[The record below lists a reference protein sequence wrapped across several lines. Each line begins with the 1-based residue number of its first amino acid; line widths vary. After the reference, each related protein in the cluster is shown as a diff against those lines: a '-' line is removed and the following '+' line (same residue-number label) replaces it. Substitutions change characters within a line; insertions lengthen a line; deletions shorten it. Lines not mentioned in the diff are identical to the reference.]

1 MRNAECF
8 ASELFMDFAC
18 IPDGI
23 HHTHPRNLLI
33 PGGSHPKLHAVL
45 PRTASNSDTQ
55 TGRLALALREQILQG
70 QFSPSERLTE
80 LGLASRLNA
89 SRTPVR
95 LALERLANEGL
106 LDAIPSGGF
115 RLRSFTLADI
125 RDAIEIRGVLEGTAA
140 RFAAERL
147 GASDEL
153 IQLKELGS
161 EAIMHMPVT
170 LQGFVQYL
178 EANKKFHH
186 EVWRLA
192 KSPSLFRELEH
203 ACKIPFAAPE
213 ALVFS
218 VADLEQ
224 SKAHVAAEQHRAIVD
239 AIENREG
246 SRAEALAREHSRISR
261 RNLELA
267 FQTKHSV
274 SHPSGLSL
282 VINR

>member
-1 MRNAECF
+1 LHAILVGF
-8 ASELFMDFAC
+8 TSALAC
-18 IPDGI
+18 
-23 HHTHPRNLLI
+23 NLLI
-33 PGGSHPKLHAVL
+33 PREGHYRLHAVL

-55 TGRLALALREQILQG
+55 TGRLALALRELILQG

-95 LALERLANEGL
+95 LALERLASEGL

-115 RLRSFTLADI
+115 RIRSFSLADI

-140 RFAAERL
+140 RFAAERF
-147 GASDEL
+147 GGPDEL
-153 IQLKELGS
+153 LQIKELCS
-161 EAIMHMPVT
+161 QTVIEMPLT
-170 LQGFVQYL
+170 PQSFAQYL
-178 EANKKFHH
+178 ETNKKFHR
-186 EVWRLA
+186 ELWRLA

-213 ALVFS
+213 ALVFGVVELQEVTAS
-218 VADLEQ
+218 AY
-224 SKAHVAAEQHRAIVD
+224 VAAYHHRTIVEAIQ
-239 AIENREG
+239 NREG
-246 SRAEALAREHSRISR
+246 ARAEVLAREHSRVSR

-267 FQTKHSV
+267 FEAKQAISHS
-274 SHPSGLSL
+274 PGLSL

>member
-1 MRNAECF
+1 M
-8 ASELFMDFAC
+8 
-18 IPDGI
+18 P
-23 HHTHPRNLLI
+23 
-33 PGGSHPKLHAVL
+33 
-45 PRTASNSDTQ
+45 PRTVSNSDTQ

-70 QFSPSERLTE
+70 QLSPSERLTE

-115 RLRSFTLADI
+115 RVRSFSLADI

-147 GASDEL
+147 GGPEEL
-153 IQLKELGS
+153 VQFKELRS
-161 EAIMHMPVT
+161 QAIMEMPVT
-170 LQGFVQYL
+170 LQRFAQYL
-178 EANKKFHH
+178 EANKKFHR
-186 EVWRLA
+186 ELWRLA

-213 ALVFS
+213 ALVFGI
-218 VADLEQ
+218 ADLQQ
-224 SKAHVAAEQHRAIVD
+224 STAFVAAEQHRAIVE

-246 SRAEALAREHSRISR
+246 VRAEALAREHSRISR

-267 FQTKHSV
+267 FKAKEST
-274 SHPSGLSL
+274 SHLSGLSL
-282 VINR
+282 VTNR